1 MKIRYKIGILFSCG
15 LLLVSMGKA
24 QQFHTKPTIQW
35 VESCVY
41 QGDTIPFVQLRSV
54 YIYPPLNFKTQKEWL
69 EYYRLVYNVK
79 KVLPISRMI
88 NNTIIETYEYLE
100 TLPNKKAKDAH
111 LKRVE
116 KGLKEQYTAQL
127 KRLSYSQGKL
137 LIKLI
142 DRECNQSSYEIIRAF
157 MGSFKATFYQGFAA
171 LFGVSLRKEYNA
183 SADDKL
189 TERVITL
196 AENGQI

>member
-1 MKIRYKIGILFSCG
+1 MKVRYKIGTLVGIG
-15 LLLVSMGKA
+15 LLCFSMGRA
-24 QQFHTKPTIQW
+24 QHLQTKPVVQW
-35 VESCVY
+35 VEACVY
-41 QGDTIPFVQLRSV
+41 QGDTIPFVQLRNIYV
-54 YIYPPLNFKTQKEWL
+54 YPELKFKNNKEWMD
-69 EYYRLVYNVK
+69 YYRLVYNVK
-79 KVLPISRMI
+79 RVLPISRMI

-116 KGLKEQYTAQL
+116 KGLKDQYTAQL

-171 LFGVSLRKEYNA
+171 LFGVSLNKQYNA
-183 SADDKL
+183 SADDRL

>member
-1 MKIRYKIGILFSCG
+1 
-15 LLLVSMGKA
+15 
-24 QQFHTKPTIQW
+24 
-35 VESCVY
+35 
-41 QGDTIPFVQLRSV
+41 
-54 YIYPPLNFKTQKEWL
+54 
-69 EYYRLVYNVK
+69 
-79 KVLPISRMI
+79 MI